1 MAVSKQK
8 AKRRP
13 PRLIRILRGRLKLI
27 ISIAV
32 GIALALA
39 LPSDWPAIARILTG
53 WDTTIA
59 LYLCI
64 VCWTFARSEVSHI
77 AMHAEQ
83 QDEGRVAVLV
93 LTVTAT
99 IASIAAIILLL
110 GEGKG
115 KSSPPQ
121 LLFAAATVILSWA
134 FIHLIFALHYA
145 HEFYTKT
152 PPVGGLEFPG
162 GKKPDYWDFTY
173 FSFVIGMTFQVSDV
187 EITARGIRR
196 TVLCHGVVA
205 FLFNVALLA
214 IMINIAASAI

>member
-8 AKRRP
+8 AKRRL
-13 PRLIRILRGRLKLI
+13 PRPLRILQARLKLI
-27 ISIAV
+27 VSIILGIAV
-32 GIALALA
+32 ALV
-39 LPSDWPAIARILTG
+39 LPSEWRTITRVLIG
-53 WDTTIA
+53 WDTIIA

-64 VCWTFARSEVSHI
+64 VCWTFAHSEVSHI
-77 AMHAEQ
+77 AVHADQ
-83 QDEGRVAVLV
+83 QDEGRVAVLI

-99 IASIAAIILLL
+99 LASIAAIILML

-115 KSSPPQ
+115 KHDPLQ
-121 LLFAAATVILSWA
+121 LEFVTGTVILSWA

-145 HEFYTKT
+145 HEYYTET

-162 GKKPDYWDFTY
+162 KDKPDYWDFTY

-187 EITARGIRR
+187 AITSRSIRR
-196 TVLCHGVVA
+196 TVLCHGIVA